1 MSSHARGWNARAPR
15 IARRDA
21 LKRMA
26 AVGLVASAPAFPALA
41 EEGVK
46 ASPASG
52 TLAETLA
59 RYAASLKY
67 EDLPEDIVRLA
78 KRTILDTIGCA
89 YGGYTAGPSKIAIK
103 LASDVTARQP
113 ATVLISGV
121 RTSADLATFANGVMI

>member
-1 MSSHARGWNARAPR
+1 MRRRARS
-15 IARRDA
+15 
-21 LKRMA
+21 L
-26 AVGLVASAPAFPALA
+26 S
-41 EEGVK
+41 
-46 ASPASG
+46 ASG

-59 RYAASLKY
+59 RYAAGLKY

-89 YGGYTAGPSKIAIK
+89 YGGYAAGPSKIAIK

-121 RTSADLATFANGVMI
+121 RTSPTLRFSPTA